1 VKALEPQ
8 VKDAYTG
15 TISRAVVDKASGD
28 VSPLRMRCMRQA
40 GPGPLSVMLG
50 IVTVVVLLVALFAS
64 RGLVRE
70 RVIRPVIERY
80 GPVPW
85 WLLFALIAALVIW
98 RWAQVDAS
106 PGGMLHLMRLI
117 VFLATVFYLIWPR
130 KRD

>member
-1 VKALEPQ
+1 
-8 VKDAYTG
+8 
-15 TISRAVVDKASGD
+15 
-28 VSPLRMRCMRQA
+28 
-40 GPGPLSVMLG
+40 MLG
-50 IVTVVVLLVALFAS
+50 IVIVVVLLVALFAS

-106 PGGMLHLMRLI
+106 TGGMLHLLRLI
-117 VFLATVFYLIWPR
+117 VLLACVFYIIWPR
-130 KRD
+130 KPD